1 MNFRKFPVNFHELC
15 FLRFLEQ
22 AFGFLEDMRTSI
34 EENGRSIGAFQ
45 PLFWLLLKVKITKS
59 FQKKRKTQKIG
70 NKARQK

>member
-1 MNFRKFPVNFHELC
+1 MNFREFPVNFHEFC

-45 PLFWLLLKVKITKS
+45 SLF
-59 FQKKRKTQKIG
+59 
-70 NKARQK
+70 